1 MTARYTRTKYPGCL
15 GGNQVSKGKVVLIS
29 VVVTYLLVKY
39 PEAVQDFFNNIFGG
53 IAEVTKDGG

>member
-1 MTARYTRTKYPGCL
+1 M
-15 GGNQVSKGKVVLIS
+15 SKGKIVLIS

-39 PEAVQDFFNNIFGG
+39 PEAVQDFFNNVFGG